1 MSHPI
6 ARGPLSILLVGD
18 YPPDATLGSPKVFY
32 KLQAEFQ
39 SLGHRCDIMF
49 GPEIGGPSFRQ
60 IRQLIAPWRAGN
72 AIVRRLEAGRYDVVD
87 AASAEGL
94 FFGILKKFAIY
105 KQVAYICRSNGLEQ
119 LNYRRMLEDA
129 REGLT
134 RKPWFRRLWYPASRL
149 SQVAAGAH
157 LSDRLLLLND
167 RDRDYALEHGWHEPH
182 RIDVI
187 PHGVSSR
194 FLDDDPGPDA
204 SRGEG
209 LLFCGSWD
217 PVKGTH
223 YLVQAFQRINASLPG
238 QRLTVLGP
246 GLPASDV
253 LAAFPPT
260 LRHLVRVVNRAPEE
274 DVIRAFRTH
283 DVLLWP
289 STYEGFGLVLLEAM
303 SQRLA
308 VVATPVGCAST
319 ILRNGE
325 NGLLVSARDADAL
338 AAAAVRL
345 LNDAPL
351 RRRLGNAAREAVAG
365 MSWRACAERTLQC
378 YRAAL
383 NGSGMSER
391 NGASGGA

>member
-1 MSHPI
+1 MS
-6 ARGPLSILLVGD
+6 RPLSILFVGD

-39 SLGHRCDIMF
+39 ALGHRCDILF
-49 GPEIGGPSFRQ
+49 APEIGGPSFRQ
-60 IRQLIAPWRAGN
+60 IRQLISPWRAGN

-105 KQVAYICRSNGLEQ
+105 KHVAYICRSNGLEQ

-129 REGLT
+129 REGLS
-134 RKPWFRRLWYPASRL
+134 RKPWIRRLWYPVSRL
-149 SQVAAGAH
+149 SQVSAGAH

-167 RDRDYALEHGWHEPH
+167 RDREYALSHGWQQPD

-187 PHGVSSR
+187 PHGVSDR
-194 FLDDDPGPDA
+194 FLTDDPGPDA
-204 SRGEG
+204 ARGEG

-217 PVKGTH
+217 QVKGIH
-223 YLVQAFQRINASLPG
+223 YLVRAFELINATSP

-246 GLPASDV
+246 GVPAAAV
-253 LAAFPPT
+253 HGAFPPE
-260 LRHLVRVVNRAPEE
+260 LRHLVRVIDRAPEE
-274 DVIRAFRTH
+274 DVIRALRTH

-289 STYEGFGLVLLEAM
+289 STYEGFGLVLIEAM

-308 VVATPVGCAST
+308 VVATPVGCAAT
-319 ILRNGE
+319 IVRDGV
-325 NGLLVSARDADAL
+325 NGLLVPVRDPQAM

-345 LNDAPL
+345 MDDPDL
-351 RRRLGNAAREAVAG
+351 RRRLGSAAREAVG
-365 MSWRACAERTLQC
+365 GLSWRACAERTLAC
-378 YRAAL
+378 YRTAL
-383 NGSGMSER
+383 NGE
-391 NGASGGA
+391 AGGK

>member
-1 MSHPI
+1 MS
-6 ARGPLSILLVGD
+6 RPLSILLVGD

-39 SLGHRCDIMF
+39 SLGHRCDILF
-49 GPEIGGPSFRQ
+49 APDIGGPSFRQ
-60 IRQLIAPWRAGN
+60 IRQAVTPWRAGN

-129 REGLT
+129 REGLS
-134 RKPWFRRLWYPASRL
+134 RKPWIRRLWYPASRL

-167 RDRDYALEHGWHEPH
+167 RDREYAMSHGWQQPD
-182 RIDVI
+182 RIDVV
-187 PHGVSSR
+187 PHGVSDR
-194 FLDDDPGPDA
+194 FLNDDPGPDA
-204 SRGEG
+204 PRGEG

-217 PVKGTH
+217 QVKGIH
-223 YLVQAFQRINASLPG
+223 YLVQAFERIAAASPR
-238 QRLTVLGP
+238 QRLTVLGA
-246 GLPASDV
+246 GVAAQAV
-253 LAAFPPT
+253 LNAFPEH
-260 LRHLVRVVNRAPEE
+260 LRRLVRVIDRAPEE
-274 DVIRAFRTH
+274 DVIRALRAH

-289 STYEGFGLVLLEAM
+289 STYEGFGLVLIEAM

-319 ILRNGE
+319 LVRDGV
-325 NGLLVSARDADAL
+325 NGLLVPPRDPEAL
-338 AAAAVRL
+338 ASAASTL
-345 LNDAPL
+345 LNDGSL
-351 RRRLGNAAREAVAG
+351 RRRLGSAARETVAG

-383 NGSGMSER
+383 NGR
-391 NGASGGA
+391 AA

>member
-1 MSHPI
+1 MS
-6 ARGPLSILLVGD
+6 GPLSILLVGD

-32 KLQAEFQ
+32 KLQAEYQ
-39 SLGHRCDIMF
+39 ALGHRCDILF
-49 GPEIGGPSFRQ
+49 GPEIGGPAFRQ

-105 KQVAYICRSNGLEQ
+105 EHVAYICRSNGLEQ

-134 RKPWFRRLWYPASRL
+134 RKPWIRRLWYPLSRL

-157 LSDRLLLLND
+157 LSDRLLLLNE
-167 RDRDYALEHGWHEPH
+167 RDREYALSHGWQQPD

-187 PHGVSSR
+187 PHGVGAR
-194 FLDDDPGPDA
+194 FLDDDAGPDTA
-204 SRGEG
+204 RGEG

-217 PVKGTH
+217 QVKGIH
-223 YLVQAFQRINASLPG
+223 YLVRAFELINQTAP

-246 GLPASDV
+246 GVPADAV
-253 LAAFPPT
+253 LSAFPSN
-260 LRHLVRVVNRAPEE
+260 LRHLVRIVDRAPEE
-274 DVIRAFRTH
+274 DVIRALRTH

-289 STYEGFGLVLLEAM
+289 STYEGFGLVLIEAM

-308 VVATPVGCAST
+308 VVATPVGCAAT
-319 ILRNGE
+319 LVRDTV
-325 NGLLVSARDADAL
+325 NGLLVPARDPQAL
-338 AAAAVRL
+338 ASAAVRL
-345 LNDAPL
+345 MHDGEL
-351 RRRLGNAAREAVAG
+351 RRRLGSAAREAVAG
-365 MSWRACAERTLQC
+365 LSWRACAERTLQC
-378 YRAAL
+378 YRTAL
-383 NGSGMSER
+383 NGKAR
-391 NGASGGA
+391 PQ

>member
-1 MSHPI
+1 MS
-6 ARGPLSILLVGD
+6 RPLSILLVGD

-49 GPEIGGPSFRQ
+49 APDIGGPSFRQ
-60 IRQLIAPWRAGN
+60 IRQAITPWRAGN

-129 REGLT
+129 REGLS
-134 RKPWFRRLWYPASRL
+134 RKPWIRRLWYPASRL

-167 RDRDYALEHGWHEPH
+167 RDREYAMSHGWQQPD
-182 RIDVI
+182 RIDVV
-187 PHGVSSR
+187 PHGVSDR
-194 FLDDDPGPDA
+194 FLSDDPGPDA
-204 SRGEG
+204 PRGEG

-217 PVKGTH
+217 QVKGIH
-223 YLVQAFQRINASLPG
+223 YLIQAFERIAAASPR
-238 QRLTVLGP
+238 QRLTVLGA
-246 GLPASDV
+246 GVPADTV
-253 LAAFPPT
+253 RAAFPEH
-260 LRHLVRVVNRAPEE
+260 LRPLVHVIDRAPEE
-274 DVIRAFRTH
+274 DVIRALRAH

-289 STYEGFGLVLLEAM
+289 STYEGFGLVLIEAM

-319 ILRNGE
+319 LVRDGV
-325 NGLLVSARDADAL
+325 NGLLVPPRDAEAL
-338 AAAAVRL
+338 ASAASTL
-345 LNDAPL
+345 MNDAPL
-351 RRRLGNAAREAVAG
+351 RRRLGAAARETVAG

-383 NGSGMSER
+383 NGRGM
-391 NGASGGA
+391 

>member
-1 MSHPI
+1 MS
-6 ARGPLSILLVGD
+6 RPLSILFVGD

-39 SLGHRCDIMF
+39 ALGHRCDILF
-49 GPEIGGPSFRQ
+49 APEIGGTSFRQ
-60 IRQLIAPWRAGN
+60 VRQLIAPWRAGN

-119 LNYRRMLEDA
+119 LNYRRMLDDA
-129 REGLT
+129 RGGLT
-134 RKPWFRRLWYPASRL
+134 RKPWIRRLWYPVSRL

-167 RDRDYALEHGWHEPH
+167 RDREYALAHGWQQPD

-187 PHGVSSR
+187 PHGMSDR
-194 FLDDDPGPDA
+194 FLNEDPGPDA
-204 SRGEG
+204 PRGEG

-217 PVKGTH
+217 QVKGIH
-223 YLVQAFQRINASLPG
+223 YLVQAFERMNAASFG
-238 QRLTVLGP
+238 QHLTVLGP
-246 GLPASDV
+246 GVPARTV
-253 LAAFPPT
+253 LEAFPES
-260 LRHLVRVVNRAPEE
+260 LRDLVRVVDRAPEE
-274 DVIRAFRTH
+274 DVIRALRTH

-289 STYEGFGLVLLEAM
+289 STYEGFGLVLIEAM

-319 ILRNGE
+319 LVRAGV
-325 NGLLVSARDADAL
+325 NGLVVPPRDAGAL
-338 AAAAVRL
+338 AEASTRL
-345 LNDAPL
+345 MNDPAL
-351 RRRLGNAAREAVAG
+351 RRRLGSAARETVAG
-365 MSWRACAERTLQC
+365 LSWRACAERTLQC
-378 YRAAL
+378 YRTAL
-383 NGSGMSER
+383 NGR
-391 NGASGGA
+391 AA

>member
-1 MSHPI
+1 VSTQPENR
-6 ARGPLSILLVGD
+6 ALSILFVGD
-18 YPPDATLGSPKVFY
+18 YPADATLGSPKVFY
-32 KLQAEFQ
+32 KLQAEFR
-39 SLGHRCDIMF
+39 SLGHRCDIML
-49 GPEIGGPSFRQ
+49 GPDIGGPSFRQ
-60 IRQLIAPWRAGN
+60 IRQLVAPWRAGN
-72 AIVRRLEAGRYDVVD
+72 AIVRRLEGGGYDVVD

-94 FFGILKKFAIY
+94 FFGILKKFSIY

-119 LNYRRMLEDA
+119 LNYKRMLDDA
-129 REGLT
+129 REGLS
-134 RKPWFRRLWYPASRL
+134 RKPWMRRLWYPMSRL

-167 RDRDYALEHGWHEPH
+167 RDRAYALEHGWQQPQ

-187 PHGVSSR
+187 PHGVSDR
-194 FLDDDPGPDA
+194 FLADDPGTDA
-204 SRGEG
+204 PRGEG

-217 PVKGTH
+217 HVKGTP
-223 YLVQAFQRINASLPG
+223 YLVQAFERINAALP
-238 QRLTVLGP
+238 QQQLTVLGP

-253 LAAFPPT
+253 LNAFPAA
-260 LRHLVRVVNRAPEE
+260 LRHLVRVVDRAPEA

-319 ILRNGE
+319 IVRDGE
-325 NGLLVSARDADAL
+325 NGLLVSPRDADAL
-338 AAAAVRL
+338 AAAALRL

-351 RRRLGNAAREAVAG
+351 RSRLGAAAREAVAG
-365 MSWRACAERTLQC
+365 MSWRTCAERTLEC

-383 NGSGMSER
+383 NGR
-391 NGASGGA
+391 AA

>member
-1 MSHPI
+1 MS
-6 ARGPLSILLVGD
+6 RPLSILLVGD

-49 GPEIGGPSFRQ
+49 APDIGGPSFRQ
-60 IRQLIAPWRAGN
+60 IRQAITPWRAGN

-129 REGLT
+129 REGLS
-134 RKPWFRRLWYPASRL
+134 RKPWIRRLWYPASRL

-167 RDRDYALEHGWHEPH
+167 RDREYAMSHGWQQPE
-182 RIDVI
+182 RIDVV
-187 PHGVSSR
+187 PHGVSDR
-194 FLDDDPGPDA
+194 FLNDDPGPDA
-204 SRGEG
+204 PRGEG

-217 PVKGTH
+217 QVKGIH
-223 YLVQAFQRINASLPG
+223 YLVQAFERIAAASPR
-238 QRLTVLGP
+238 QRLTVLGA
-246 GLPASDV
+246 GVAADTV
-253 LAAFPPT
+253 RAAFPEP
-260 LRHLVRVVNRAPEE
+260 LRPLVRVIDRAPEE
-274 DVIRAFRTH
+274 DVIRALRAH

-289 STYEGFGLVLLEAM
+289 STYEGFGLVLIEAM

-319 ILRNGE
+319 LVRDGV
-325 NGLLVSARDADAL
+325 NGLLVPPRDAEAL
-338 AAAAVRL
+338 ASAASTL
-345 LNDAPL
+345 MNDASL
-351 RRRLGNAAREAVAG
+351 RRRLGAAARETVAG

-383 NGSGMSER
+383 NGRGV
-391 NGASGGA
+391 

>member
-1 MSHPI
+1 MTSPPD
-6 ARGPLSILLVGD
+6 RGALSILLVGD
-18 YPPDATLGSPKVFY
+18 YPPDVTLGSPKVFY

-49 GPEIGGPSFRQ
+49 GPEIGGPAFRQ
-60 IRQLIAPWRAGN
+60 IRQLISPWRAGN
-72 AIVRRLEAGRYDVVD
+72 AIVRRLEGGRYDVVD

-119 LNYRRMLEDA
+119 LNYRRMLDDA
-129 REGLT
+129 REGLS
-134 RKPWFRRLWYPASRL
+134 RKPWIRRWWYPASRL

-167 RDRDYALEHGWHEPH
+167 RDREYALEHGWQQPDC
-182 RIDVI
+182 IDVI
-187 PHGVSSR
+187 PHGVSNR
-194 FLDDDPGPDA
+194 FLEDDPGPEA
-204 SRGEG
+204 LRGEG

-217 PVKGTH
+217 QVKGTP
-223 YLVQAFQRINASLPG
+223 YLIDAFARINAASPH

-246 GLPASDV
+246 GLPAADV
-253 LAAFPPT
+253 LNDFPAP
-260 LRHLVRVVNRAPEE
+260 LRHLVRVVDRAPEE
-274 DVIRAFRTH
+274 DVIRALRSH

-308 VVATPVGCAST
+308 VVATPVGCAGT
-319 ILRNGE
+319 IVRDGE
-325 NGLLVSARDADAL
+325 NGLLVRARDADAL
-338 AAAAVRL
+338 ATAAIRL
-345 LNDAPL
+345 LYDAPL

-378 YRAAL
+378 YHAAL
-383 NGSGMSER
+383 NGT
-391 NGASGGA
+391 AV

>member
-1 MSHPI
+1 MS
-6 ARGPLSILLVGD
+6 RPLSILFVGD

-39 SLGHRCDIMF
+39 ALGHRCDILF
-49 GPEIGGPSFRQ
+49 APEIGGTSFRQ
-60 IRQLIAPWRAGN
+60 VRQLIAPWRAGN

-105 KQVAYICRSNGLEQ
+105 KQVAYVCRSNGLEQ
-119 LNYRRMLEDA
+119 LNYRRMLDDA
-129 REGLT
+129 RGGLT
-134 RKPWFRRLWYPASRL
+134 RKPWIRRLWYPVSRL

-167 RDRDYALEHGWHEPH
+167 RDREYALAHGWQQPD

-187 PHGVSSR
+187 PHGMSDR
-194 FLDDDPGPDA
+194 FLNEDPGPDA
-204 SRGEG
+204 PRGDG

-217 PVKGTH
+217 QVKGIH
-223 YLVQAFQRINASLPG
+223 YLVQAFERMNAASCG

-246 GLPASDV
+246 GVPAPTV
-253 LAAFPPT
+253 LEAFPES
-260 LRHLVRVVNRAPEE
+260 LRHLARVVDRAPEE
-274 DVIRAFRTH
+274 DVIRALRTH

-289 STYEGFGLVLLEAM
+289 STYEGFGLVLIEAM

-319 ILRNGE
+319 LVRAGV
-325 NGLLVSARDADAL
+325 NGLVVPPRDAGAL
-338 AAAAVRL
+338 AEASTRL
-345 LNDAPL
+345 MNDPAL
-351 RRRLGNAAREAVAG
+351 RRRLGSAARESVG
-365 MSWRACAERTLQC
+365 GLSWRTCAERTLQC
-378 YRAAL
+378 YRTAL
-383 NGSGMSER
+383 NGR
-391 NGASGGA
+391 AA